1 YLQMVVATRM
11 PFTSSTTP
19 VTVPAG
25 TVTRWPVSGVDQCAA
40 NGISG
45 FCNSG
50 LDLQPDNKNQNL
62 IYFSDQGLEQAIA
75 GTLTVT
81 GSIGE
86 LDINTG
92 KIRRWAMPAD
102 SAGQQV
108 IEPRQLKIASNGI
121 VWVVTA
127 SGHLVSLDPKNSG
140 CSAGFNR

>member
-1 YLQMVVATRM
+1 SYSPTSCASTLRRWDFADPESPEGTPFVSDIAVDGGRRIFTVGRSQAFQSGYLQMVVATRM

-62 IYFSDQGLEQAIA
+62 IYFSDQGLQQTNS
-75 GTLTVT
+75 GTAPGT
-81 GSIGE
+81 GS
-86 LDINTG
+86 D
-92 KIRRWAMPAD
+92 
-102 SAGQQV
+102 
-108 IEPRQLKIASNGI
+108 
-121 VWVVTA
+121 WV
-127 SGHLVSLDPKNSG
+127 
-140 CSAGFNR
+140 